1 MRSCVDETCGPVI
14 GDVLAGF
21 WAAIH
26 RHRALSTRPQNLAR
40 PVDVVPSLGRMQ
52 PRVVRRSGGEIE
64 DLVGQR
70 LRDILA
76 AANPRVGWVP
86 GPVVREGD
94 QPVAAQADPPTSPD
108 AAGAADGLAP
118 RDGADPART
127 PTEVTQ
133 RASPASVPSDSGT
146 PEVGRHRG
154 AVLHLP
160 RWRWAAGRQSALAMC
175 LVAVL
180 VGLLSAGVTWWS
192 RPEPSSTDPN
202 GMQVV
207 AGSSAASSSV
217 GSSPATGSGPESGAG
232 PAADQLVVSVI
243 GQVRQPGLV
252 TVPDGARVADALTAA
267 GGALPEADLST
278 VNLARLLVD
287 GEQIAVGMP
296 GSSLPGADPS
306 VNQGSINLNT
316 ASQTELESLPGIG
329 PVLAQ
334 RIIDFRGD
342 GSGFTGV
349 EQLREVSGIG
359 PTLYEDIVDLVTV

>member
-1 MRSCVDETCGPVI
+1 MHS
-14 GDVLAGF
+14 
-21 WAAIH
+21 
-26 RHRALSTRPQNLAR
+26 
-40 PVDVVPSLGRMQ
+40 
-52 PRVVRRSGGEIE
+52 RVVRRRGAEIE

-76 AANPRVGWVP
+76 AANPRTGWVP

-94 QPVAAQADPPTSPD
+94 QPVAPQVDPPAGSE
-108 AAGAADGLAP
+108 AVGAAYGLAA
-118 RDGADPART
+118 RDGADQAWT
-127 PTEVTQ
+127 PTDATPRV
-133 RASPASVPSDSGT
+133 PKPPVPSDSGT
-146 PEVGRHRG
+146 PEVGRHRRV
-154 AVLHLP
+154 VLHRP
-160 RWRWAAGRQSALAMC
+160 RLRWATERPGALAMC

-192 RPEPSSTDPN
+192 RPEALSSDPN
-202 GMQVV
+202 GIQVV
-207 AGSSAASSSV
+207 AGSTAAQNSV
-217 GSSPATGSGPESGAG
+217 GSSPATGSVPESGAG

-287 GEQIAVGMP
+287 GEQIAVGIP
-296 GSSLPGADPS
+296 GSSLPGGDPS
-306 VNQGSINLNT
+306 VNQGLINLNT
-316 ASQTELESLPGIG
+316 ASAAELESLPGIG

-334 RIIDFRGD
+334 RIIDFRGE
-342 GSGFTGV
+342 GGGFTGV